1 MKKSEQILIL
11 IGAVITQLGLGTFY
25 TWSLANKPLALAH
38 GWDVKQVVISFS
50 IASLFLAIGTLLA
63 KKLQFTFGLKK
74 VIIACGIIFCI
85 TLIIAPLM
93 NSLPLLYIF
102 AGVILGLCDGVAY
115 VLTVSNVIKWFPKHK
130 GLVSG
135 ISVGAYG
142 VGSLIFTSINSYLFK
157 HFEVHIAFLIWGV
170 LAGIL
175 IIVGAIITREAILS
189 ILPDKNHK
197 QTKVYSVKDL
207 LGTKQ
212 TYFLFIAFFGSCAT
226 GLYLIGSA
234 TTIAI
239 NLGHM
244 TVATAAL
251 AVSIIAIFNTLG
263 RIIYGFISDKL
274 GINIAATILFVLMII
289 ALLVLLFIKIT
300 FPVFLIALIL
310 IAACFGGGFTIYP
323 SIVGEYYGLRNHS
336 MNYGIIYQCFG
347 VAGIFT
353 GVVGGLVPSYK
364 YMFGILLAFCV
375 LSLVIMIFIREPKK
389 NALSK

>member
-1 MKKSEQILIL
+1 MRI
-11 IGAVITQLGLGTFY
+11 
-25 TWSLANKPLALAH
+25 
-38 GWDVKQVVISFS
+38 
-50 IASLFLAIGTLLA
+50 FL
-63 KKLQFTFGLKK
+63 
-74 VIIACGIIFCI
+74 
-85 TLIIAPLM
+85 
-93 NSLPLLYIF
+93 S
-102 AGVILGLCDGVAY
+102 
-115 VLTVSNVIKWFPKHK
+115 
-130 GLVSG
+130 
-135 ISVGAYG
+135 
-142 VGSLIFTSINSYLFK
+142 
-157 HFEVHIAFLIWGV
+157 FEVHLAFLIWGV

-175 IIVGAIITREAILS
+175 IVIGALITREAILS

-207 LGTKQ
+207 LSTKQ
-212 TYFLFIAFFGSCAT
+212 TYFLFIAFFSSCAT

-251 AVSIIAIFNTLG
+251 SVSIIAIFNTLG
-263 RIIYGFISDKL
+263 RLIYGFISDKIR
-274 GINIAATILFVLMII
+274 INIAATILFALMIV
-289 ALLVLLFIKIT
+289 ALLILLFVKIT

-347 VAGIFT
+347 IAGIFT

-364 YMFGILLAFCV
+364 YMFSILLAFCI
-375 LSLVIMIFIREPKK
+375 LSRIIMIFIREPKK
-389 NALSK
+389 FNY